1 MGARSMKNIRKH
13 RVVASVV
20 LFGTLLAGFTG
31 SSMAAPGASMPPG
44 TDVQPSSAYVAPSAA
59 GTKLG
64 QYNISRFEEIVK
76 QGLNGGD
83 LSVIDTHVSPTVD
96 DHQFYGPGYPRS
108 REGIKAL
115 TAALRTGFPDLHA
128 VPTTLVASND
138 GTQTFAIIRTTGT
151 NTGSY
156 LGVPPTH
163 KKVVINIMESALWKN
178 GVMVEHWGVV
188 DNVGLLSQMG
198 LIPID
203 QFPKFSV
210 SKLAKQFRDQLAH
223 PPVIKPLTAVT
234 AQAKLAATKHLSDAV
249 PAGNMFADSQYVA
262 PNYRDYEFYG
272 LGYPAKAV
280 DKHKVAIG
288 VNKTALPDLHSTIHE
303 LQVIGPQV
311 FGILEAGGRNKGPY
325 LGIPATGRLV
335 DINVFEYWHFNSKG
349 QVDVHK
355 GIADL
360 FGLIAELGFIPPGA
374 VPVYSPSKVDK
385 QFLPELKKG

>member
-1 MGARSMKNIRKH
+1 MKKIRTQH
-13 RVVASVV
+13 VVALV
-20 LFGTLLAGFTG
+20 LFGTLVAIFTG
-31 SSMAAPGASMPPG
+31 SSMAAPGTSMPPG
-44 TDVQPSSAYVAPSAA
+44 TDVQPSSTYVAPTPAA
-59 GTKLG
+59 TKLG
-64 QYNISRFEEIVK
+64 EYNISRFEEIVH
-76 QGLNGGD
+76 QGLNEGH

-96 DHQFYGPGYPRS
+96 DHQYYGPGYPRS

-128 VPTTLVASND
+128 TATTLVASNN

-163 KKVVINIMESALWKN
+163 KKVVINIMESALWKD

-198 LIPID
+198 LIPLA
-203 QFPKFSV
+203 QFPTYSA
-210 SKLAKQFRDQLAH
+210 SKLSKAFQKQLAN
-223 PPVIKPLTAVT
+223 PPVIQHLTAPT
-234 AQAKLAATKHLSDAV
+234 EQAELAAARHLSEAV
-249 PAGNMFADSQYVA
+249 PAGNMYADSQYVA
-262 PNYRDYEFYG
+262 PNYVDYEYYG
-272 LGYPAKAV
+272 QGYPTTPV

-311 FGILEAGGRNKGPY
+311 FGILEAGGRNTGPY

-335 DINVFEYWHFNSKG
+335 DIGVFEYWHFNSKG
-349 QVDVHK
+349 QVDVHN

-360 FGLIAELGFIPPGA
+360 FGLIDQLGFVPANA
-374 VPVYSPSKVDK
+374 VPVYSQSKVDK
-385 QFLPELKKG
+385 QYLPELKKG

>member
-1 MGARSMKNIRKH
+1 MKKIRTH
-13 RVVASVV
+13 RVAASLV
-20 LFGTLLAGFTG
+20 LCGALVAGFAG
-31 SSMAAPGASMPPG
+31 SSLASPGTSLPPG
-44 TDVQPSSAYVAPSAA
+44 TNVQPSSTYVAPTAA

-64 QYNISRFEEIVK
+64 QYNISRFEEIVH

-83 LSVIDTHVSPTVD
+83 LSVIDTHVSPTVV

-108 REGIKAL
+108 RSGIKAL

-128 VPTTLVASND
+128 TATTLVASND

-151 NTGSY
+151 NNGSY

-163 KKVVINIMESALWKN
+163 KKVVINIMESALWKD

-198 LIPID
+198 LIPLD
-203 QFPKFSV
+203 QFPTFSV
-210 SKLAKQFRDQLAH
+210 DKLAKPFREQLAH
-223 PPVIKPLTAVT
+223 PRAIKSLTAPT
-234 AQAKLAATKHLSDAV
+234 PQAKLAATKHLSAAV
-249 PAGNMFADSQYVA
+249 PAGDMFADSEYVA
-262 PNYRDYEFYG
+262 PNYKDYEYYG
-272 LGYPAKAV
+272 QGYPAKAV
-280 DKHKVAIG
+280 DKHKMAIG
-288 VNKTALPDLHSTIHE
+288 VNKTALPDLVGKVHE

-311 FGILEAGGRNKGPY
+311 FGILEASGRNNGPY

-335 DINVFEYWHFNSKG
+335 DIDVFEYWHFNSKG
-349 QVDVHK
+349 QVDVHN

>member
-1 MGARSMKNIRKH
+1 MKKIRTH
-13 RVVASVV
+13 RVLASVV
-20 LFGTLLAGFTG
+20 LFGTLAAGFTG
-31 SSMAAPGASMPPG
+31 SSLASPRGDMPRG
-44 TDVQPSSAYVAPSAA
+44 TNVQPSSAYIAPNAA

-64 QYNISRFEEIVK
+64 QYNISRFEEIVT

-83 LSVIDTHVSPTVD
+83 LSVIDTHVSPTVV

-108 REGIKAL
+108 RGGIKAL

-156 LGVPPTH
+156 LGVPPGR

-198 LIPID
+198 LIPLN
-203 QFPKFSV
+203 QFPTFSID
-210 SKLAKQFRDQLAH
+210 KLAKQYRQQLDH
-223 PPVIKPLTAVT
+223 PPTFHSRTSTTPQT
-234 AQAKLAATKHLSDAV
+234 KLAAATRITNVGVNKGELFLDA
-249 PAGNMFADSQYVA
+249 AFVA
-262 PNYRDYEFYG
+262 PNYKDLEYYG
-272 LGYPAKAV
+272 QGFPSKPV
-280 DKHKVAIG
+280 DKLKMAIG
-288 VNKTALPDLHSTIHE
+288 VNRTALPNLHTTIHE

-311 FGILEAGGRNKGPY
+311 FGILEAKGKNDGPY

-335 DINVFEYWHFNSKG
+335 DIDVFEYWHFNAKG
-349 QVDVHK
+349 QVDVHN

-360 FGLIAELGFIPPGA
+360 FGLIAQLGFIPPGA

-385 QFLPELKKG
+385 QFVPELKKG